1 MCLQRRFLNVG
12 KRVKENVYAKVS
24 HRAGSAVIFDQ
35 QARIVAMKSYEF
47 EQIYPQP
54 GWVEHDPAAIL
65 NSQIDA
71 LREAVRISEIPLE
84 QIAAIGITNQRET
97 TILWDRKTGR
107 PVHNAIVWQC
117 RRTAPIIKRLCDEGL
132 EEHIRNTTGLV
143 PDAYFSGS
151 KLSWLLDKL
160 DLHERAKNGELCF
173 GTVDCYLAW
182 NLVQGRPH
190 VTDATNAS
198 RTMLYDI
205 HKNEWDETMLKALN
219 IPREVLPEVVDSSGV
234 IGMLDP
240 AILGR
245 AIPVAALAGDQ
256 HSALFGQGC
265 FEAGMMKNT
274 YGTGCFLLMNTGD
287 KPASSKNGLIS
298 TIAWRIGGKTTYA
311 LEGSVFVGG
320 AAIQWLRDE
329 MKMIS
334 RASETEEI
342 AQTLKD
348 NGGVYLVPT
357 FTGLGAPYWD
367 MYSRGTIVGLTRGTG
382 RAHIVRAALEAIAY
396 QSADLVFAMAS
407 DCGHKPVELRV
418 DGGASAN
425 QFLLQ
430 FQSNVLG
437 CGVVRPAVIE
447 TTALGAALLA
457 GLAVGVWK
465 DMDEIGSIWRK
476 DLGLEPQMTEEERQK
491 VLDGWHKAVQRSMN
505 WIEPEN
511 K

>member
-1 MCLQRRFLNVG
+1 MEKYVIALDQGTTSSR
-12 KRVKENVYAKVS
+12 
-24 HRAGSAVIFDQ
+24 AVIFDQ

-47 EQIYPQP
+47 PQIYPQP

-71 LREAVRISEIPLE
+71 LREVVRISEIPLK

-97 TILWDRKTGR
+97 TILWNRRTGR

-132 EEHIRNTTGLV
+132 EPYIRETTGLV

-151 KLSWLLDKL
+151 KLSWLLNEL
-160 DLHERAKNGELCF
+160 NLHESAKRGDLCF

-182 NLVQGRPH
+182 NLVKGRPH
-190 VTDATNAS
+190 VTDATNAC
-198 RTMLYDI
+198 RTMLYNI
-205 HKNEWDETMLKALN
+205 HTNEWDDKLLDILN

-240 AILGR
+240 TILGIE
-245 AIPVAALAGDQ
+245 IPVASLVGDQ
-256 HSALFGQGC
+256 HGALFGQGC
-265 FEAGMMKNT
+265 FEPGMMKNT

-287 KPASSKNGLIS
+287 KPASSKNGLLS

-311 LEGSVFVGG
+311 LEGSVFVAG
-320 AAIQWLRDE
+320 AAVQWLRDE
-329 MKMIS
+329 MKMIK

-342 AQTLKD
+342 AQSIP
-348 NGGVYLVPT
+348 NSGGVYVVPT
-357 FTGLGAPYWD
+357 FAGLGAPYWD

-382 RAHIVRAALEAIAY
+382 RAHIVRAVLEGIAY
-396 QSADLVFAMAS
+396 QSADLVNAMAE
-407 DCGHKPVELRV
+407 DCGQIPRELRV

-425 QFLLQ
+425 QFLMQ
-430 FQSNVLG
+430 YQADVLG
-437 CGVVRPAVIE
+437 CRVVRPAVIE

-457 GLAVGVWK
+457 GLATGVWK
-465 DMDEIGSIWRK
+465 NIDELRSIWNM
-476 DLGLEPQMTEEERQK
+476 DLSLEPLMTETERMK
-491 VLDGWHKAVQRSMN
+491 ALAGWHKAVERSMR
-505 WIEPEN
+505 WIEPEET
-511 K
+511 

>member
-1 MCLQRRFLNVG
+1 MQKYVIALDQGTTSSR
-12 KRVKENVYAKVS
+12 
-24 HRAGSAVIFDQ
+24 AVIFDQ

-84 QIAAIGITNQRET
+84 AIAAIGITNQRET

-132 EEHIRNTTGLV
+132 EDYIRETTGLV

-160 DLHERAKNGELCF
+160 NLHERARNGELCF

-182 NLVQGRPH
+182 NLVKGRPH

-198 RTMLYDI
+198 RTMLYNI
-205 HKNEWDETMLKALN
+205 HTNEWDETLLNALN

-265 FEAGMMKNT
+265 FDPGAMKNT

-287 KPASSKNGLIS
+287 QCAKSKNGLVS
-298 TIAWRIGGKTTYA
+298 TIAWRIAGKTTYA

-329 MKMIS
+329 MKMIT
-334 RASETEEI
+334 RASETEQI
-342 AQTLKD
+342 AQSLKD

-367 MYSRGTIVGLTRGTG
+367 MYSRGIIVGLTRGTG
-382 RAHIVRAALEAIAY
+382 RAHIVRAALESIAY

-407 DCGHKPVELRV
+407 DCGQKPSELRV

-425 QFLLQ
+425 QFLMQ

-437 CGVVRPAVIE
+437 CKVVRPAVIE

-465 DMDEIGSIWRK
+465 DMDEIRSIWAM
-476 DLGLEPQMTEEERQK
+476 DLSLEPQMDEQEREK
-491 VLDGWHKAVQRSMN
+491 VLAGWHKAVQRSMN

-511 K
+511 S

>member
-1 MCLQRRFLNVG
+1 MSQYVIALDQGTTSSR
-12 KRVKENVYAKVS
+12 
-24 HRAGSAVIFDQ
+24 AVIFDD

-65 NSQIDA
+65 NSQVDA
-71 LREAVRISEIPLE
+71 LKEAVRISGIPVE
-84 QIAAIGITNQRET
+84 SIRAIGITNQRET
-97 TILWDRKTGR
+97 TILWDKETGR
-107 PVHNAIVWQC
+107 PVYNAIVWQC
-117 RRTAPIIKRLCDEGL
+117 RRTAPIVKRLCDEGL
-132 EEHIRNTTGLV
+132 EDHIREVTGLV
-143 PDAYFSGS
+143 PDAYFSGT
-151 KLSWLLDKL
+151 KLSWLLDHL
-160 DLHERAKNGELCF
+160 DLHEKAEKGELCF
-173 GTVDCYLAW
+173 GTVDSYLVW
-182 NLVQGRPH
+182 NLVSGRPH

-198 RTMLYDI
+198 RTMLFDI
-205 HKNEWDETMLKALN
+205 RKNEWDDTMLKALN
-219 IPREVLPEVVDSSGV
+219 IPRAVLPEVVDSSGV

-240 AILGR
+240 AILGC
-245 AIPVAALAGDQ
+245 AIPVAAIAGDQ

-287 KPASSKNGLIS
+287 EPAKSRNGLVT
-298 TIAWRIGGKTTYA
+298 TIAWRLNGKCTYA

-320 AAIQWLRDE
+320 AVIQWLRDE
-329 MKMIS
+329 MKLIE
-334 RASETEEI
+334 RASETETI
-342 AQTLKD
+342 ARTLKD

-367 MYSRGTIVGLTRGTG
+367 MYARGMIIGLTRGTG
-382 RAHIVRAALEAIAY
+382 RAHIVRAALEGIAY

-407 DCGHKPVELRV
+407 DCGKKPLELRV

-430 FQSNVLG
+430 FQSDILNCNVI
-437 CGVVRPAVIE
+437 RPAIIE

-465 DMDEIGSIWRK
+465 DMDEISRIWK
-476 DLGLEPQMTEEERQK
+476 MDLALEPKMTEDERNTN
-491 VLDGWHKAVQRSMN
+491 LAGWYKAVHRAME
-505 WIEPEN
+505 WIEEEDN
-511 K
+511 

>member
-1 MCLQRRFLNVG
+1 MQKYVIALDQG
-12 KRVKENVYAKVS
+12 TTS
-24 HRAGSAVIFDQ
+24 SRAVVFDQ

-84 QIAAIGITNQRET
+84 ASAAIGITNQRET

-132 EEHIRNTTGLV
+132 EEYIRETTGLV

-160 DLHERAKNGELCF
+160 NLHERAQKGELCF

-205 HKNEWDETMLKALN
+205 HKNEWDEKLLNALN
-219 IPREVLPEVVDSSGV
+219 IPREVLPKVVDSSGV

-265 FEAGMMKNT
+265 FDPGTMKNT
-274 YGTGCFLLMNTGD
+274 YGTGCFLLMNTGEECA
-287 KPASSKNGLIS
+287 KSNNGLVS

-329 MKMIS
+329 MKLIT
-334 RASETEEI
+334 RASETEQI

-367 MYSRGTIVGLTRGTG
+367 MYSRGIIVGLTRGTG

-407 DCGHKPVELRV
+407 DCGKKPVELRV

-430 FQSNVLG
+430 FQSDILNCRVI
-437 CGVVRPAVIE
+437 RPAVIE

-465 DMDEIGSIWRK
+465 DMEEISKIWK
-476 DLGLEPQMTEEERQK
+476 MDLALEPQMTDEERNTY
-491 VLDGWHKAVQRSMN
+491 LAGWYKAVQRCEK
-505 WIEPEN
+505 WIEEEED
-511 K
+511 